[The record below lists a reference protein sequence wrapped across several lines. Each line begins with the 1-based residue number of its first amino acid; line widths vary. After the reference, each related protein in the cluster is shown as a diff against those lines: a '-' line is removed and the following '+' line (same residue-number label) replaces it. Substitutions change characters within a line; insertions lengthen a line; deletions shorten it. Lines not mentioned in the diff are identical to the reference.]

1 MKSIAAL
8 ARLIYKTHLKE
19 LIYDLE
25 YEFLRVEI
33 VKLLTHS
40 FVYVIEM
47 QSMIGPTSVV
57 G

>member
-47 QSMIGPTSVV
+47 QSMIAPTSVV